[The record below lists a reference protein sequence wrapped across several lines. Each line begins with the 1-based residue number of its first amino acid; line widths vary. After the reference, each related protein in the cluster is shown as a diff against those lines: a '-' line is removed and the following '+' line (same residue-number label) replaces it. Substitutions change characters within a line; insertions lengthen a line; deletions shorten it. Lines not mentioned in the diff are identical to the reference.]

1 MRTPVFRLWGASP
14 LVGPLCFARAPL
26 PPCIRGDPGSV
37 SAGSSWSSCVGY
49 TVMVL
54 PGSTQPTWGLQDPD
68 PDGCV
73 PRAATLLLSAP
84 HPLSAAP
91 RPAASEVPG
100 GMHAPDK
107 RGSPGLGP
115 SAGGR

>member
-1 MRTPVFRLWGASP
+1 MRTPVFGCGGFSPGAASLLCSGPPPSLRL
-14 LVGPLCFARAPL
+14 
-26 PPCIRGDPGSV
+26 RGPGSV
-37 SAGSSWSSCVGY
+37 SAGPPRSGCMGY

-54 PGSTQPTWGLQDPD
+54 PGSTQPTWGRRDPG
-68 PDGCV
+68 PDGRV

-84 HPLSAAP
+84 RPLSAAP
-91 RPAASEVPG
+91 RPASSEVPG
-100 GMHAPDK
+100 GMHALDK